1 MAADGPMM
9 LPRWPTNIFYNTINP
24 DQLVD
29 EYNYIFHDRFVNA
42 GQDPCQIPGAIC
54 ATRTYP
60 EILLA
65 EADAAIRHIVT
76 FNRWPHFSIRRT
88 LPRYDASGNT
98 LQFDWLNAVFT
109 EYERMFKLA
118 DQEFS
123 LLPDWDR
130 TADTSQFTSLQRSR
144 PSGIARPIR

>member
-1 MAADGPMM
+1 M
-9 LPRWPTNIFYNTINP
+9 LPRWPTNIFYNVINP

-29 EYNYIFHDRFVNA
+29 EYNYIFHDRLVNA

-65 EADAAIRHIVT
+65 EADAAIRHMLT
-76 FNRWPHFSIRRT
+76 FNKWPHFFHQSNVAK
-88 LPRYDASGNT
+88 YDASGNT

-109 EYERMFKLA
+109 EYERLFKLPIRN
-118 DQEFS
+118 F
-123 LLPDWDR
+123 LYYLIGDR
-130 TADTSQFTSLQRSR
+130 TAERLSSSLQRSR